1 MESLREAQVLTL
13 LGQYESAIGTLRE
26 IAGRYPE
33 IYTARRLLELI
44 ALYRAAPSGTEPSD
58 RKGATDG

>member
-1 MESLREAQVLTL
+1 MENLREAQALML
-13 LGQYESAIGTLRE
+13 LGQYESARPILQG

-44 ALYRAAPSGTEPSD
+44 ALHQPD
-58 RKGATDG
+58 